1 MSMSSTR
8 TWIAGTVVLSLVL
21 VAAGWFLLISP
32 KRAEAAELR
41 GETVTAQGRNLQLEA
56 RIAELKAQFAELPQR
71 KAELA
76 AVRTA
81 MPQEAELATLTRD
94 LQRLAAESG
103 VTLMTIAPGELTSL
117 VPAGAVVAAPA
128 EAPAAEEPRPP
139 RAAVPPRAPPR
150 RAPTRR
156 APTPPLPR
164 LPSQTVPAGL
174 SQVPVT
180 VTVVGSFDKANLFLQ
195 KVQEELDRDY
205 LVDVLNVVAEAPAAA
220 EAGKPAVVNGDVTM
234 TVTGRI
240 FVLAEDATTGATAA
254 TGVPGAINN

>member
-81 MPQEAELATLTRD
+81 MPQDAELATLTRD

-103 VTLMTIAPGELTSL
+103 VTLMTIAPGELTTL
-117 VPAGAVVAAPA
+117 VASGAVVATPVEPAPA
-128 EAPAAEEPRPP
+128 EGTDAAEGADATAAGTDTTAAAPVATLPP
-139 RAAVPPRAPPR
+139 
-150 RAPTRR
+150 
-156 APTPPLPR
+156 
-164 LPSQTVPAGL
+164 GL

-180 VTVVGSFDKANLFLQ
+180 ISVVGSFDKSNLFLQ
-195 KVQEELDRDY
+195 KVQEQLDRDY
-205 LVDVLNVVAEAPAAA
+205 LIDTLNVVAEEPADAD
-220 EAGKPAVVNGDVTM
+220 AGKPAVVNGDVTM
-234 TVTGRI
+234 TLTGRV
-240 FVLAEDATTGATAA
+240 FVLSEDATTGTATA
-254 TGVPGAINN
+254 GVAGTSDN